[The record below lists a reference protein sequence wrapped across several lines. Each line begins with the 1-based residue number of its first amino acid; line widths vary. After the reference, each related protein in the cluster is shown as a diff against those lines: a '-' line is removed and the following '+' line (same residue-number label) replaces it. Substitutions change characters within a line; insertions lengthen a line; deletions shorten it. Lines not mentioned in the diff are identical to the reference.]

1 MFAKTEVR
9 IRVAVIAAMFVLWE
23 IVGRFAD
30 PSIFAPPSKVLV
42 AWWPTVIGDPGKVS
56 SAILIARSPKSSRR
70 SCLSVIVGIAAGIAI
85 GINNFGRITL
95 FPFVLLLW
103 GLPQVVFL
111 PLVILIFGI
120 GPPSRIAFGFMHAV
134 LPVIVNTVAGMRDI
148 NPLYLASARANGA
161 SRAQVLRHIIFPNMV
176 GTVFT
181 GLRLAMTLTL
191 LGVIWVAELFVSTN
205 GIGAFTQLFADTF
218 KPASLLALVLTL
230 ALIAVIANELVRMI
244 ESRFTRWKEG

>member
-1 MFAKTEVR
+1 MFAKPEAR
-9 IRVAVIAAMFVLWE
+9 IRLGVIAAVLIVWE
-23 IVGRFAD
+23 IAGRFFVD
-30 PSIFAPPSKVLV
+30 PSLFAPPSKVLA
-42 AWWPTVIGDPGKVS
+42 AWWPTIAGDPKLA
-56 SAILIARSPKSSRR
+56 SAILIALGEIVAAFA
-70 SCLSVIVGIAAGIAI
+70 LSVVVGIAVGVAI

-120 GPPSRIAFGFMHAV
+120 GPPSRIAFGFTHAV
-134 LPVIVNTVAGMRDI
+134 LPVIVNTVAGMRDV
-148 NPLYLASARANGA
+148 NPLYLASARAGGA
-161 SRAQVLRHIIFPNMV
+161 SQAQVLRHVIFPNMV
-176 GTVFT
+176 ASVFT

-191 LGVIWVAELFVSTN
+191 LGVVLAELFVSTN
-205 GIGAFTQLFADTF
+205 GIGSYTQLLADTF

-230 ALIAVIANELVRMI
+230 ALIAVVANELVRMV

>member
-1 MFAKTEVR
+1 V
-9 IRVAVIAAMFVLWE
+9 
-23 IVGRFAD
+23 
-30 PSIFAPPSKVLV
+30 
-42 AWWPTVIGDPGKVS
+42 
-56 SAILIARSPKSSRR
+56 
-70 SCLSVIVGIAAGIAI
+70 AI

-120 GPPSRIAFGFMHAV
+120 GPPSRIAFGFTHAV
-134 LPVIVNTVAGMRDI
+134 LPVIVNTVAGMRDV
-148 NPLYLASARANGA
+148 NPLYLASARAGGA
-161 SRAQVLRHIIFPNMV
+161 SQAQVLRHVIFPNMV
-176 GTVFT
+176 ASVFT

-191 LGVIWVAELFVSTN
+191 LGVVLAELFVSTN
-205 GIGAFTQLFADTF
+205 GIGSYTQLLADTF

-230 ALIAVIANELVRMI
+230 ALIAVVANELVRMV